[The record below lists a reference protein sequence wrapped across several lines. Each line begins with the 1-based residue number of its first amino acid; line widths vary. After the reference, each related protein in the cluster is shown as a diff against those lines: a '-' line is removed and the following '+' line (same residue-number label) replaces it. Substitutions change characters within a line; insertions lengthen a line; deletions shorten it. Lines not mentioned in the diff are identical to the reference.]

1 MVLEHIYTCHD
12 CENYHDLY
20 KRAIIYKTSYIYIN
34 PLVMQY
40 VVLYM

>member
-20 KRAIIYKTSYIYIN
+20 KRAVYIKRAIYIN